1 MILQF
6 NQNNIINPSKEIDFT
21 LLKLTLDTIFA
32 TNTTFSINLGLID
45 CDFGIELTENQI
57 IQANNIFINHM
68 GSKIYKL
75 TDKITTDYD
84 LDNID
89 YDLKGL
95 HKKRIFNL
103 GELRVIEY
111 YKNFDLNTQTYSDL
125 VVKETR
131 KYLRD
136 TSTGLCYSRLISIY
150 WYLTNNEIGY
160 SIINRP
166 KYYSFAESRAEI
178 RERRNNLVSD
188 AEAYVLYILSMNF
201 TSQEVM
207 TKSVALLTAI
217 KQVKDLYLEG
227 VAEPIINLV
236 SSTNNIIDDLFIDST
251 LISQV
256 KTTLLSIFTYNF
268 TAQVE

>member
-6 NQNNIINPSKEIDFT
+6 NQNDIINTSKEIDFS
-21 LLKLTLDTIFA
+21 LLKTSLDNTFNS
-32 TNTTFSINLGLID
+32 NTTFSYDLGLID
-45 CDFGIELTENQI
+45 CTFDIELTENQVI
-57 IQANNIFINHM
+57 EANNIFINHSV
-68 GSKIYKL
+68 SKIYKL
-75 TDKITTDYD
+75 TNRITNDYD
-84 LDNID
+84 LENID

-111 YKNFDLNTQTYSDL
+111 YKNFDLNTQTYNDL
-125 VVKETR
+125 VVRETR

-136 TSTGLCYSRLISIY
+136 TNTGLCYSRLINIY

-160 SIINRP
+160 SITNRP
-166 KYYSFAESRAEI
+166 KYYNFAESRAEI

-188 AEAYVLYILSMNF
+188 AEAYVLYILSLNF
-201 TSQEVM
+201 SPLEVM

-217 KQVKDLYLEG
+217 KNVKDLYLEG

-236 SSTNNIIDDLFIDST
+236 ASANNIIDDLFIDST